1 MFLERR
7 CALNGIG
14 VIAHTVT
21 QSEPKPAL
29 CSHLD
34 WDSKFFGLR
43 IARLERSRLEESV
56 LAQATE
62 WARQNRIDCL
72 YFLADAN
79 DPQTTCLAEQNQFLP
94 VDVRLTFERRVPEEA
109 LRTTG
114 ESGVRAAREDDLP
127 VLRRIAAQS
136 HSDTR
141 FYFDPHFDRVRC
153 DELYA
158 TWIENSL
165 HGFAQAVLAA
175 EQQGQ
180 PAGYVTL
187 HLRGDQA
194 QIGLIAVASGAQG
207 AGLGRR
213 LVEESLEWARRRGAR
228 TMKVVT
234 QGRNV
239 PAQRLYQR
247 CGFLTASFELWYH
260 KWFRP

>member
-1 MFLERR
+1 M
-7 CALNGIG
+7 
-14 VIAHTVT
+14 T

-79 DPQTTCLAEQNQFLP
+79 DPQTARLAEQNQFLQ

-114 ESGVRAAREDDLP
+114 EPGVRAAREEDLA

-141 FYFDPHFDRVRC
+141 FYFDPHFDRARC

-165 HGFAQAVLAA
+165 HGFAQGVLAA

-180 PAGYVTL
+180 PVGYVTL
-187 HLRGDQA
+187 HLRGDEA
-194 QIGLIAVASGAQG
+194 QIGLIAVASAAQG
-207 AGLGRR
+207 AGLGKR

-247 CGFLTASFELWYH
+247 RGFLTASFGLWYH